1 MNFTYNGNKP
11 SIVNFNGNSLNKV
24 TYNGTTVWEKYTKV
38 FNSSACW
45 ITDTADDTPYAY
57 MQKWTPYAK
66 GGLIESGKIYRGAM
80 IRCKI
85 PDYARNGMLVRFTV
99 KGTSNT
105 YGNLTVFIYN
115 PGYYNS
121 GFDSVYAMQLNQ
133 NVLRHI
139 DFRIGSYEEGELRN
153 GFGVSADEMAQFAN
167 ENYITFGF
175 YGSGSHGHSWMV
187 YGSDDDTSKTISFE
201 GV

>member
-11 SIVNFNGNSLNKV
+11 SLVNFNGNSLNKV

-38 FNSSACW
+38 FHTSACW

-57 MQKWTPYAK
+57 GQEWTPYAS
-66 GGLIESGKIYRGAM
+66 GGLIKYDKIYCGAM

-133 NVLRHI
+133 NVMRHI
-139 DFRIGSYEEGELRN
+139 DFRIGSYEEGEVRN
-153 GFGVSADEMAQFAN
+153 GFGVGADEMAKFAN
-167 ENYITFGF
+167 EGYITFGF
-175 YGSGSHGHSWMV
+175 YGSGSHGYSWMV
-187 YGSDDDTSKTISFE
+187 YGSDDDPSKTIAFE